1 MANTLVTDFPTCW
14 SCAKVTREQT
24 SDDNDSQEKSDENKN
39 KRLKTKATLVTIVG
53 KNVTL
58 SVNVL
63 SPRRT
68 RRMLAEL
75 GVKSEDGDKP
85 QKDATCLMEID
96 SQEIHPKPSIYNN
109 DIDIIKLE
117 NENEELLRFNKDFA
131 KTFKKP
137 LKEKR

>member
-1 MANTLVTDFPTCW
+1 M
-14 SCAKVTREQT
+14 
-24 SDDNDSQEKSDENKN
+24 
-39 KRLKTKATLVTIVG
+39 G
-53 KNVTL
+53 KNFTL

-75 GVKSEDGDKP
+75 GVKSKDGDKP

-96 SQEIHPKPSIYNN
+96 SQEVHPKPSIYNN

-117 NENEELLRFNKDFA
+117 NENEELLRFLALEGLLEEIHMTWAHLEKKRTRLWTYTKSHDDFC
-131 KTFKKP
+131 K
-137 LKEKR
+137 